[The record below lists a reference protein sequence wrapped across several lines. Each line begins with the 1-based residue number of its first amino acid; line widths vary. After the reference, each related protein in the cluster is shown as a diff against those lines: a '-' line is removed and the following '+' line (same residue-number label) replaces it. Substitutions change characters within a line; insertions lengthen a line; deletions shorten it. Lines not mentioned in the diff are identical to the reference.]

1 MKSHDID
8 SIVKKA
14 VEARTIAP
22 SQSAWSRLSNELD
35 QVEVSNRKP
44 LYRYIGYAASL
55 LLIASLVTVIYTNAT
70 DTVVYENDLVKT
82 PVLDA
87 NDLLQPS
94 IENVLPKESVIVKT
108 ASPIHEEY
116 VASPNTETMTVFKV
130 NKKVVQA
137 LAKTTYNH
145 SSRGKGQQQYV
156 NETGKSSITI
166 DSDALLM
173 AVTKE
178 SRNKAYPVKKSTPK
192 EFTKNGIQINSDAL
206 LYAVSHPE
214 SDMQAYYA
222 KYGVDR
228 DDVLQH
234 IQKELTKKK
243 LAVDA
248 SVLLASVEKTIDE
261 ETFKNRFMQV
271 VTGKITALA
280 IAFSNRN
287 N

>member
-8 SIVKKA
+8 NIVKKA
-14 VEARTIAP
+14 MEARMIAP
-22 SQSAWSRLSNELD
+22 SQSAWSRLSSELD
-35 QVEVSNRKP
+35 RVEVSNRKP

-55 LLIASLVTVIYTNAT
+55 LLTASLATFIYTNAT

-94 IENVLPKESVIVKT
+94 IENVLPKESVVVKT
-108 ASPIHEEY
+108 ASPIHKEH
-116 VASPNTETMTVFKV
+116 VASPNTETMKMFKV
-130 NKKVVQA
+130 SKKGGKA
-137 LAKTTYNH
+137 LAKTTHND
-145 SSRGKGQQQYV
+145 GEGAKGQEQYV

-178 SRNKAYPVKKSTPK
+178 SRKQENSKKKSAPK
-192 EFTKNGIQINSDAL
+192 EFAKNRMQINSDAL
-206 LYAVSHPE
+206 LYAVSHPAP
-214 SDMQAYYA
+214 DMQAYYA
-222 KYGVDR
+222 KYKVDR
-228 DDVLQH
+228 DDVLRH
-234 IQKELTKKK
+234 IQKELTKKN